1 MNSILIIDDD
11 ALIRTSVGAVLQSAG
26 YKTTSAS
33 DGPTGIKIAREIH
46 PDLILCD
53 IDMPGMS
60 GFETEKVLSSDPQTN
75 SLPIVFLTGST
86 KAMEGQLGRDLSG
99 DEFVE
104 KPFSFS
110 KLLAVVSARLLK

>member
-11 ALIRTSVGAVLQSAG
+11 ALIRSSVGAALQSAG

-33 DGPTGIKIAREIH
+33 DGPMGIKLAREQH

-53 IDMPGMS
+53 IDMPGMT
-60 GFETEKVLSSDPQTN
+60 GFETETALLLDPLTK
-75 SLPIVFLTGST
+75 SLPVVFLTGSS
-86 KAMEGQLGRDLSG
+86 KAMEGQFGRDLSG

-110 KLLAVVSARLLK
+110 KLLAVVSARLPK